1 MKYVLERAR
10 SRITAAATALALTM
24 GLAVVAAAPARAD
37 GYEGLLTDHV
47 VQIHETV
54 SDAGFVHPGIGLSAA
69 NLRNAQQMVRSG
81 TEPWASY
88 FDAMTQVGLWASRD
102 YTVDNMV
109 KGKPEVPV
117 TDTFTQG
124 GMRNRL
130 TRDSFGVLTQ
140 ALLWVNTGDEVYRR
154 NAVMGLRTWS
164 NMKPDGYAYFPDAHI
179 HTGKPLSQFLMA
191 AEIIRA
197 TTPVPDGTPGSYG
210 GYDVTWDAQDDGK
223 LLTNLA
229 EPIVNVFNFS
239 NKKWMNQHNF
249 GLYGRIATAIYADD
263 VKGYAKGVEWFTKN
277 STYDGYDNG
286 ALGVQIQQIAADDG
300 LNPYGYGFTQ
310 VREMGR
316 DQAHGETNID
326 NFAALARFL
335 EVQGTEVDPVDGTV
349 STAGDAV
356 SAYRF
361 LGNRLLHGADA
372 FYRFMMG
379 AWTPWVDERGTG
391 GTISQAYRGRIFNPL
406 SELYYQYTYA
416 EGVDVEAEAPYLA
429 ELHRRM
435 DGPFFRYGT
444 GTQNFWAPGDKS
456 IEYWVAFPPELAG
469 TGPTSVKDTEV
480 TFGRYA
486 VPLDDGTEIVTED
499 GRAFARAHA
508 DKDGTT
514 SAVSRLMHP
523 GGSRLGVLVRT
534 DGPADLTV
542 LDKEQPSALNPDETA
557 PRTLATIELPDTQG
571 EWRYVTYPPAGQ
583 NAHFYRVSGDG
594 ATVDLDAVMFDAG
607 KHLTPPRFAQAR
619 DRYYLWP
626 DAKSSFDL
634 SAADEGG
641 SVDHS
646 AAGLPQGASLDQK
659 TGALTWTPTSGDRGS
674 HDVQIVADDGES
686 VTARTFELFVA
697 KNRPK
702 MIEAAIADGTDEDA
716 VYTSVTR
723 EPFEAA
729 WKEAKRA
736 SESGS
741 DEEFRVAFEALLDA
755 MDDLELL
762 NPRLKDGSLDYT
774 GAVTPTVL
782 GESGL
787 RALADDDNTS
797 SSGDLRVASFVLDFG
812 TRYRVAADKFG
823 FRARFSFP
831 MRSQGTNVYGSNDGI
846 SWTLLSERETSE
858 TNDWE
863 TIPVVARHAGGKFRY
878 LKLQVDTPGIPIDPA
893 YPGIWSVGEFR
904 VFGDRSEVAGTIT
917 DVSLTSP
924 DALRERVTAGDTVD
938 LAFSSPTPISDVDV
952 TIGGQPAEATSEDG
966 LHWTASTELGAVDG
980 GALLPISIDHT
991 TGDGETAATVL
1002 GTTDAT
1008 QLYASDQRNL
1018 VDLAQAARIVDA
1030 DGKADSGKAGH
1041 AARMLDGNVGTFSDV
1056 AAVDGEYHLVWDFGE
1071 GGTIELD
1078 RADFLARQ
1086 DNNGLTRMADQ
1097 VLEGSND
1104 LKNWTRLTHPTVA
1117 EHDWQNL
1124 DSLDESG
1131 FRYLRVSNGNL
1142 IDIAELRVF
1151 GDYRVELDTVIAR
1164 AEALDLSRYSR
1175 ASAILFTREFEAV
1188 GAAAAEEGA
1197 DRDALSRRL
1206 LEAWKLLEEPASTTM
1221 PVERSWVTAS
1231 SVSWDGKRDAADN
1244 GWAMFDGDPSTFTD
1258 TKTATGWVRVV
1269 PDDGSTL
1276 TVETVRVRPRAGQA
1290 NRANGFQVQGSNDGG
1305 ATWQTFLTLTRPA
1318 DSGWTEYPLNAP
1330 VSYGALRLYSPNGY
1344 TNLAELQFVRV
1355 PVDVTGLDLLLE
1367 ETGEL
1372 SGADWTAASW
1382 AELTEARETGLA
1394 LRRPGANPAQADVDA
1409 AADALAAAVAALVAA
1424 E

>member
-1 MKYVLERAR
+1 MERAR
-10 SRITAAATALALTM
+10 SRITATGAALALTV
-24 GLAVVAAAPARAD
+24 GLAAVAAAPAHAD
-37 GYEGLLTDHV
+37 GYEDLLTGHV
-47 VQIHETV
+47 VEIHETV
-54 SDAGFVHPGIGLSAA
+54 SDAGFVHPGVGLSAE
-69 NLRNAQQMVRSG
+69 NLRNAQEMVRSG

-88 FDAMTQVGLWASRD
+88 FDAMTQVRPWAQTN

-109 KGKPEVPV
+109 RGKPDVPV
-117 TDTFTQG
+117 TNTFTQG

-140 ALLWVNTGDEVYRR
+140 ALLWINTGDEAYRR

-197 TTPVPDGTPGSYG
+197 TEPVPDDSPGSYA
-210 GYDVTWDAQDDGK
+210 GYDVTWDAGDDEK
-223 LLTNLA
+223 LLTNFA

-263 VKGYAKGVEWFTKN
+263 AKGYAKGVEWFTRN

-286 ALGVQIQQIAADDG
+286 ALGVQFQQIAADHG
-300 LNPYGYGFTQ
+300 LNPYGYEFTQ

-316 DQAHGETNID
+316 DQAHAEANVD

-335 EVQGTEVDPVDGTV
+335 DVQGTKVDPVDGTV
-349 STAGDAV
+349 STAADAV
-356 SAYRF
+356 SSYRF

-372 FYRFMMG
+372 FYGFMMG
-379 AWTPWVDERGTG
+379 AWTPWTDERETG

-406 SELYYQYTYA
+406 SELYYQYSHA
-416 EGVDVEAEAPYLA
+416 EGVDVEAEAPHLA

-444 GTQNFWAPGDKS
+444 GTQNFWAPGDRS

-469 TGPTSVKDTEV
+469 TEPTPVEDTEV

-486 VPLDDGTEIVTED
+486 RPLDGGTEIVTED
-499 GRAFARAHA
+499 GRSFARAKA
-508 DKDGTT
+508 DEDGTT

-523 GGSRLGVLVRT
+523 GGSLLGVLVRT
-534 DGPADLTV
+534 DGPATLEV
-542 LDKEQPSALNPDETA
+542 LDKERPSPLNPDETS
-557 PRTLATIELPDTQG
+557 PRTMATIELPDTQG
-571 EWRYVTYPPAGQ
+571 EWRYVTYPAAGQ
-583 NAHFYRVSGDG
+583 NTHFYRVSGDG

-607 KHLTPPRFAQAR
+607 KHLTPPKFEQAR
-619 DRYYLWP
+619 NRYYLW
-626 DAKSSFDL
+626 AGAESSFDL
-634 SAADEGG
+634 SAADPGG
-641 SVDHS
+641 SVAYS
-646 AAGLPQGASLDQK
+646 AGGLPEGASLDAG
-659 TGALTWTPTSGDRGS
+659 TGALTWTPTDHDRGR
-674 HDVQIVADDGES
+674 HDVQIVADDGET

-697 KNRPK
+697 NNRPK
-702 MIEAAIADGTDEDA
+702 MIETAIADGTDDSA
-716 VYTSVTR
+716 VYTTVTR

-729 WKEAKRA
+729 WKDAKEA

-741 DEEFRVAFEALLDA
+741 DDEFRTAFEALLDA
-755 MDDLELL
+755 IDDLELL

-782 GESGL
+782 SGSGL
-787 RALADDDNTS
+787 RALADDDSTS
-797 SSGDLRVASFVLDFG
+797 ATGDLRVASFVLDFG
-812 TRYRVAADKFG
+812 TQYRVTADEFG

-831 MRSQGTNVYGSNDGI
+831 MRSQGTNVYGSNDGS
-846 SWTLLSERETSE
+846 SWTRLTERETSE

-863 TIPVVARHAGGKFRY
+863 TIPVVAEHADAKFRY
-878 LKLQVDTPGIPIDPA
+878 LKLQVDNPGIPIDPA
-893 YPGIWSVGEFR
+893 YPGLWSLGEFR
-904 VFGDRSEVAGTIT
+904 ILGDRSEVAGTIT

-952 TIGGQPAEATSEDG
+952 TIGGKPVEATSADG
-966 LHWTASTELGAVDG
+966 LTWSASTELGEVDG
-980 GALLPISIDHT
+980 GALLPIGIKHT
-991 TGDGETAATVL
+991 TDDGETAATVR

-1008 QLYASDQRNL
+1008 QLYASDERNL
-1018 VDLAQAARIVDA
+1018 VDLATAAQVVDA
-1030 DGKADSGKAGH
+1030 DGNADSGKAGH
-1041 AARMLDGNVGTFSDV
+1041 AERMLDGNVSSSSDV
-1056 AAVDGEYHLVWDFGE
+1056 AEADGEYDLVWDFGE

-1086 DNNGLTRMADQ
+1086 DNNGLTRMVDQ

-1104 LKNWTRLTHPTVA
+1104 LRNWTRLTDPTVA

-1131 FRYLRVSNGNL
+1131 FRYLRISNGNR
-1142 IDIAELRVF
+1142 ISIAELRVF
-1151 GDYRVELDTVIAR
+1151 GDYRVKLDAVIAR
-1164 AEALDLSRYSR
+1164 AEAVDLSRYSR
-1175 ASAILFTREFEAV
+1175 ASATLFTRELEAV
-1188 GAAAAEEGA
+1188 KAAAAKEGA
-1197 DRDALSRRL
+1197 DRDALSKRL
-1206 LEAWKLLEEPASTTM
+1206 LEAWNLLEDPPSTIL

-1231 SVSWDGKRDAADN
+1231 SASWDGRRDAGDN
-1244 GWAMFDGDPSTFTD
+1244 GWVMFDGDPSTFTD
-1258 TKTATGWVRVV
+1258 TKTATGWVQVV
-1269 PDDGSTL
+1269 PDDGRTL
-1276 TVETVRVRPRAGQA
+1276 AVETVRVQPRPGNA

-1305 ATWQTFLTLTRPA
+1305 ATWETFLTLSTPA
-1318 DSGWTEYPLNAP
+1318 DSGWTEYPLDAP

-1367 ETGEL
+1367 ETGAL
-1372 SGADWTAASW
+1372 SEADWTAASW
-1382 AELTEARETGLA
+1382 ADLTDAREAGLA
-1394 LRRPGANPAQADVDA
+1394 LRKTGANPTQAEVDA
-1409 AADALAAAVAALVAA
+1409 ATDAIAVAVAALVAA
-1424 E
+1424 G